1 MTASKA
7 NRCCICLSSLLA
19 WSLALSFP
27 GASQTTTS
35 AGADIIATMD
45 RLAIKLPMD
54 VAGSDPVRKPLEEL
68 SRERCDQ
75 KAIAT
80 LGTELDKVGYRREAA
95 NAHVSFSETC
105 GGHAPSLRAAV
116 IILLG
121 LTDYTKAATI
131 ASDLVKLQPFNS
143 NGYYLRGV
151 AYDRGGFPKKAI
163 DDYITSIE
171 LFSNKEK
178 IGSASYYAVARSY
191 EKLGQ
196 FCDAILPV
204 ETWVALNPA
213 RNDTS
218 QTRAVIA
225 AYMAKGKCQVAPTN
239 NSEEVFTLSRPGNVV
254 KLPVTINGVRGNFV
268 LDTGAT
274 FVSLK
279 ATFAEKAKVQI
290 EQDSAVRLHTANG
303 ITEGKRGRA
312 ATIQLRSLQANDV
325 PVVVQPDGQGT
336 FGEGVDGLLGM
347 SFLSRFKV
355 TIDAQAV
362 QISNRKDK

>member
-7 NRCCICLSSLLA
+7 NRCCMCLGSLLA

-27 GASQTTTS
+27 GAAQT
-35 AGADIIATMD
+35 APGVGADILATMD

-54 VAGSDPVRKPLEEL
+54 IAASDPVRKPLEEL

-95 NAHVSFSETC
+95 NAHVSYSETC
-105 GGHAPSLRAAV
+105 GGHAPSLRAAA
-116 IILLG
+116 IILLR
-121 LTDYTKAATI
+121 LTDYPKAATV
-131 ASDLVKLQPFNS
+131 ASDLIKLQPFS
-143 NGYYLRGV
+143 DSGYYLRGA

-171 LFSNKEK
+171 LFGNKEK
-178 IGSASYYAVARSY
+178 IGSVAYYAMARNY

-196 FCDAILPV
+196 FCDAILPI
-204 ETWVALNPA
+204 ETWVALNPT

-225 AYMAKGKCQVAPTN
+225 AYTAKGKCQVAATT
-239 NSEEVFTLSRPGNVV
+239 SEEVFTLSRPSNVV
-254 KLPVTINGVRGNFV
+254 KLPVTINGVRGNLV

-279 ATFAEKAKVQI
+279 ATFAQKANVQI
-290 EQDSAVRLHTANG
+290 DQDSTVRLHTANG
-303 ITEGKRGRA
+303 IAEGKRGRA

-325 PVVVQPDGQGT
+325 AVVVQPDGQGT

-347 SFLSRFKV
+347 SFLSRFKP

-362 QISNRKDK
+362 RISNRKDR